1 MKNWK
6 ITVSAN
12 TESWRKREQAE
23 MFIFLSTMTPNVPR
37 LAEEQFIRVLGRGLG
52 VLRSTLQTTL
62 FKNSN
67 IQDMQ
72 AASMSSDR

>member
-52 VLRSTLQTTL
+52 VLRLTLQTTL